1 MDRPKQDVVRNRLL
15 RLMAQAD
22 FARLAP
28 TLEAVTVPLR
38 ELLIRP
44 REPITHAYFVE
55 EGIVSLVADTV
66 EGRIEIGVVGYEGLC
81 GAPLVLGVDRTPHIA
96 LVQSDLVALRLPA
109 ADLLAALDE
118 SATLRSLLGRYV
130 QSLIVQVGHTI
141 YANTDL
147 TIEARLARWIL
158 MTHDRL
164 QKDELI
170 LTHEFL
176 AMMLGVRRPGVTTA
190 THVLE
195 GSGMIRARRGRITVI
210 DRDKLEDLAGDA
222 YGLAETEY
230 ERLMAQD

>member
-1 MDRPKQDVVRNRLL
+1 MPPE
-15 RLMAQAD
+15 D

-28 TLEAVTVPLR
+28 ALETVSVPLR
-38 ELLIRP
+38 ELLILP
-44 REPITHAYFVE
+44 LQPITHAHFIE

-66 EGRIEIGVVGYEGLC
+66 EGRIEIGVIGYEGMC
-81 GAPLVLGVDRTPHIA
+81 GAPLVLGADRTPHTA

-109 ADLLAALDE
+109 TILQAALDE
-118 SATLRSLLGRYV
+118 SAPLRSLLGRYV
-130 QSLIVQVGHTI
+130 QSLIVQVGHTV

-195 GSGMIRARRGRITVI
+195 GSGMIRARRGRIIVI

-222 YGLAETEY
+222 YGPAEAEY
-230 ERLMAQD
+230 ERLLAKE

>member
-1 MDRPKQDVVRNRLL
+1 MDRPKQDGVRNRLL
-15 RLMAQAD
+15 RLMPAED

-28 TLEAVTVPLR
+28 ALETVSVPLR
-38 ELLIRP
+38 ELLILP
-44 REPITHAYFVE
+44 LQPITHAHFIE

-66 EGRIEIGVVGYEGLC
+66 EGRIEIGVIGYEGMC
-81 GAPLVLGVDRTPHIA
+81 GAPLVLGADRTPHTA

-109 ADLLAALDE
+109 AVLRAALDE
-118 SATLRSLLGRYV
+118 SAPLRSLLGRYV
-130 QSLIVQVGHTI
+130 QSLIVQVGHTV

-195 GSGMIRARRGRITVI
+195 GSGMIKARRGRIIVT

-222 YGLAETEY
+222 YGPAEAEY
-230 ERLMAQD
+230 ERLLAQD

>member
-1 MDRPKQDVVRNRLL
+1 MDRPKQDGVRNRLL
-15 RLMAQAD
+15 RLMPPED

-28 TLEAVTVPLR
+28 ALETVSVPLR
-38 ELLIRP
+38 ELLILP
-44 REPITHAYFVE
+44 LQPITHAHFIE

-66 EGRIEIGVVGYEGLC
+66 EGRIEIGVIGYEGMC
-81 GAPLVLGVDRTPHIA
+81 GAPLVLGADRTPHTA

-109 ADLLAALDE
+109 TILQAALDE
-118 SATLRSLLGRYV
+118 SAPLRSLLGRYV
-130 QSLIVQVGHTI
+130 QSLIVQVGHTV

-195 GSGMIRARRGRITVI
+195 GSGMIKARRGRIIVT

-222 YGLAETEY
+222 YGPAEAEY
-230 ERLMAQD
+230 ERLLAQG

>member
-1 MDRPKQDVVRNRLL
+1 MTPD
-15 RLMAQAD
+15 D
-22 FARLAP
+22 FAYFAP
-28 TLEAVTVPLR
+28 VLEVVSVPLR
-38 ELLIRP
+38 ELLIQP
-44 REPITHAYFVE
+44 LAPILHAHFIE
-55 EGIVSLVADTV
+55 EGVVSLVADTV
-66 EGRIEIGVVGYEGLC
+66 EGRIEIGVVGYEGMC
-81 GAPLVLGVDRTPHIA
+81 GAPLVLGTDRTPHTA
-96 LVQSDLVALRLPA
+96 LVQSDLTALRVPA
-109 ADLLAALDE
+109 AVLVAALDR
-118 SATLRSLLGRYV
+118 SPTLRGLLGRYV
-130 QSLIVQVGHTI
+130 QSLIVQVGHTV

-195 GSGMIRARRGRITVI
+195 GSGMIRARRGRIIVV

-222 YGLAETEY
+222 YGPAEAEY
-230 ERLMAQD
+230 ERLLARG

>member
-1 MDRPKQDVVRNRLL
+1 MDRPKQDGVRNRLL
-15 RLMAQAD
+15 RLMPPED

-28 TLEAVTVPLR
+28 ALESVSVPLR
-38 ELLIRP
+38 ELLILP
-44 REPITHAYFVE
+44 LQPITHAHFIE

-66 EGRIEIGVVGYEGLC
+66 EGRIEIGVIGYEGMC
-81 GAPLVLGVDRTPHIA
+81 GAPLVLGADRTPHTA

-109 ADLLAALDE
+109 AVLQAALDE
-118 SATLRSLLGRYV
+118 SAPLRSLLGRYV
-130 QSLIVQVGHTI
+130 QSLIVQVGHTV

-195 GSGMIRARRGRITVI
+195 GSGMIKARRGRIIVT

-222 YGLAETEY
+222 YGPAEAEY
-230 ERLMAQD
+230 ERLLAQG